1 MRSSR
6 FSLSHELFPSPST
19 VRPGAFTGVIF
30 AASASAKG
38 GDALAVDRD
47 GVISAARCCISASV
61 PRFVLVSS
69 RAVTRP
75 DSAVYQLLNLV
86 GKGIMKAKI
95 EGEDALRDMYARAPR
110 DAGAYTIVRPGGLTT
125 GDALG
130 PEALELNQ
138 GDDKSGRIS
147 RADVAGLCVA
157 ALSDPAAADTTFECY
172 ELETAKPVESVGLS
186 NMLKQR
192 DPTPYTSGRER
203 RGSTYAALF
212 EGLAAQ
218 SGTRS

>member
-1 MRSSR
+1 M
-6 FSLSHELFPSPST
+6 
-19 VRPGAFTGVIF
+19 G
-30 AASASAKG
+30 
-38 GDALAVDRD
+38 
-47 GVISAARCCISASV
+47 
-61 PRFVLVSS
+61 
-69 RAVTRP
+69 
-75 DSAVYQLLNLV
+75 
-86 GKGIMKAKI
+86 KAKI

-110 DAGAYTIVRPGGLTT
+110 AAGAYTIVRPGGLTT

-147 RADVAGLCVA
+147 RPD
-157 ALSDPAAADTTFECY
+157 AADTTFECY